1 MINNIVLAGG
11 TTMMTG
17 FTQRIAN
24 DLYNYFDDDFVY
36 HPPNI
41 VAENY
46 RYNSTW
52 IGASMLGS
60 MSTFKNLFITKE
72 EFNEIGEGR
81 FQYFQKIF

>member
-17 FTQRIAN
+17 FTQRIAI
-24 DLYNYFDDDFVY
+24 DLFNENFVY

-46 RYNSTW
+46 RYNST
-52 IGASMLGS
+52 SGS
-60 MSTFKNLFITKE
+60 VLQCLVRSTFKKYSMKLVRADSNTCKKC
-72 EFNEIGEGR
+72 FN
-81 FQYFQKIF
+81 